1 MRAEFPVFSFLSVC
15 ILCVALPFKRVRR
28 DIPSTCLLLWL
39 LAWNVIHAVNAVM
52 WAGNAGVRALTWCDL
67 ATKVMLAALM
77 GVAGCALC
85 MLRVLEFL
93 ASARN
98 PGPNARRNT
107 VSIEILFCIVIPVTY
122 MLLHFIVQ
130 DQRFAIAADIGCVAS
145 IHPSSPSLILM
156 WLPPAIECVAA
167 FALSCIAVHHAT
179 RLPST
184 LLDEHLSTRTPISSG
199 LLLRNLCFASTAC
212 SLVVIA
218 VLFGVFSPTVVPW
231 GSWAAV
237 HSNMSEAKVIHGSEA
252 QAAEVMWWIAPVVTF
267 LWLFCFV
274 AFGSE
279 RREIVESVWAC
290 VRGVFSRSQPPP
302 ARPESTISFFHATE
316 RPSLKT
322 KYSDIS
328 CSMKGMFVRA
338 PKPPKPVQAKPPKP
352 ARAKSAQTLS
362 MICED
367 IVGIPFSDRQSSRS
381 ASDHQSPRSASTTFV
396 EPCSSLADPCSS
408 LIDPSPVPSSRFS
421 VATSAAGSDTDGPS
435 GWKKIKESLRLP
447 EQRPRA
453 PAIVVPLSISSD
465 SEARDGTQLRSGWDD
480 MLDGGRKSPKWNL
493 KKIVIPSKGAVTN
506 DNKTGVM
513 NEGKHKNGS
522 PTTSSSSYDS
532 DAAFRE
538 NTMEYM
544 QSPVA
549 RSLGLT
555 SPTRGLTS
563 PTYGSTSPPIVSPPP
578 AYSSPPRRGVLQRPP
593 SCTPP
598 RPPSVPLVPSQR
610 MSAPIDSQSGSDPQQ
625 PGPGRKQSDHHD
637 RQHSDPALI
646 LLRDPPRSQSIP
658 EDAKSTIS
666 SICRA
671 PWPEPPCS
679 PPPVP
684 FGVTMTSSASEMA
697 PMSSGAAPMVLASV
711 PTRSSSMP
719 MDISSV
725 QNSSTAPPPSPVP
738 STHSRNSS
746 GVFGQAF

>member
-15 ILCVALPFKRVRR
+15 ILLVALPFKRFRR
-28 DIPSTCLLLWL
+28 NIPSTCLLLWL

-52 WAGNAGVRALTWCDL
+52 WAGNAGVRALPWCDL
-67 ATKVMLAALM
+67 VTKVMLAALM

-107 VSIEILFCIVIPVTY
+107 VSIEVLFCIVIPVIY

-145 IHPSSPSLILM
+145 IHSSSPSLILM

-218 VLFGVFSPTVVPW
+218 ILFGVFSPTVVPW

-237 HSNMSEAKVIHGSEA
+237 HAHMSEAKVIHGSEA

-267 LWLFCFV
+267 LWLLCFV

-279 RREIVESVWAC
+279 RREIVESVWAR

-316 RPSLKT
+316 RPSLKS
-322 KYSDIS
+322 KYSGLS

-338 PKPPKPVQAKPPKP
+338 PKPPQPIKAKPSKP
-352 ARAKSAQTLS
+352 IRAKSAQTLS

-367 IVGIPFSDRQSSRS
+367 IVGIPFPDRQSSRS
-381 ASDHQSPRSASTTFV
+381 ASDRQSPRSASTTFV

-421 VATSAAGSDTDGPS
+421 VATSAVGSDTDGPS

-465 SEARDGTQLRSGWDD
+465 SEARDSTQLRSGWDD

-506 DNKTGVM
+506 DNKIGVM
-513 NEGKHKNGS
+513 NEGKNKNGS
-522 PTTSSSSYDS
+522 PTTSSTSYDS

-555 SPTRGLTS
+555 SPTYGSTSPMYGFTS
-563 PTYGSTSPPIVSPPP
+563 PTYGSTSPTVMSPPP
-578 AYSSPPRRGVLQRPP
+578 AYSSPPRRGVLERPP

-598 RPPSVPLVPSQR
+598 RPPSVPLVPAQR
-610 MSAPIDSQSGSDPQQ
+610 MSAPIDSVLRDPADHANLTD
-625 PGPGRKQSDHHD
+625 RKQADPIAMRTDHHD
-637 RQHSDPALI
+637 RQDSDPALI
-646 LLRDPPRSQSIP
+646 LLRDPPKSQSIP

-679 PPPVP
+679 PPPPVP
-684 FGVTMTSSASEMA
+684 SNVA
-697 PMSSGAAPMVLASV
+697 PLVLSLV

-719 MDISSV
+719 MDISSI

-738 STHSRNSS
+738 STHSRDSS

>member
-1 MRAEFPVFSFLSVC
+1 MRAELPVFSFLSAC
-15 ILCVALPFKRVRR
+15 ILLVALPFKRVRR

-52 WAGNAGVRALTWCDL
+52 WAGNADVRALPWCDL
-67 ATKVMLAALM
+67 VTKVMLAALM

-107 VSIEILFCIVIPVTY
+107 VSIEVLFCIVIPVLY
-122 MLLHFIVQ
+122 MVLHFIVQ

-167 FALSCIAVHHAT
+167 FALFCIAVHHVT
-179 RLPST
+179 RVPST

-218 VLFGVFSPTVVPW
+218 VLFGVFSPTVVTW

-237 HSNMSEAKVIHGSEA
+237 HSHMRRVSVIHGSEA
-252 QAAEVMWWIAPVVTF
+252 QAAEVMWWIVPVVTF
-267 LWLFCFV
+267 LWLLCFV

-279 RREIVESVWAC
+279 RREVVESVRGR
-290 VRGVFSRSQPPP
+290 VQGVFSRSQPPS
-302 ARPESTISFFHATE
+302 ARPESTISFFHASE
-316 RPSLKT
+316 HPSLKS
-322 KYSDIS
+322 KCSDLS
-328 CSMKGMFVRA
+328 CSMKGVFVRA
-338 PKPPKPVQAKPPKP
+338 PKPPKPAQTKSGKP

-367 IVGIPFSDRQSSRS
+367 IVGIPFSDRDR
-381 ASDHQSPRSASTTFV
+381 QSPRSTSTTFV
-396 EPCSSLADPCSS
+396 DP
-408 LIDPSPVPSSRFS
+408 LVDPSPVPSSRFS
-421 VATSAAGSDTDGPS
+421 VATSAVGSDTDGPS

-453 PAIVVPLSISSD
+453 PAIVVPLSIRPD
-465 SEARDGTQLRSGWDD
+465 SEARDSTQLRSGWDD
-480 MLDGGRKSPKWNL
+480 MLDGGRKSPMWNL
-493 KKIVIPSKGAVTN
+493 KKIVIQSKG
-506 DNKTGVM
+506 GVL
-513 NEGKHKNGS
+513 NGKSGVQDGKSGS
-522 PTTSSSSYDS
+522 PTTSSSSDDS

-563 PTYGSTSPPIVSPPP
+563 PTYGSASPPYVLKSPTYGLTSPPIVSPPP
-578 AYSSPPRRGVLQRPP
+578 AYSSPPRRGVLERPP

-598 RPPSVPLVPSQR
+598 RPPPVPLGPAQR
-610 MSAPIDSQSGSDPQQ
+610 MSAPIDSVLSDLADRADLTDRTQADSSA
-625 PGPGRKQSDHHD
+625 GRADLHD
-637 RQHSDPALI
+637 RQRSDSALI
-646 LLRDPPRSQSIP
+646 LLRDPPKSQSIP

-679 PPPVP
+679 PPPIP
-684 FGVTMTSSASEMA
+684 LYSSTPIASNVA
-697 PMSSGAAPMVLASV
+697 PKTSGAPPMVLSSV

-725 QNSSTAPPPSPVP
+725 QNSSTALPPSP
-738 STHSRNSS
+738 HSRDSS

>member
-1 MRAEFPVFSFLSVC
+1 
-15 ILCVALPFKRVRR
+15 
-28 DIPSTCLLLWL
+28 
-39 LAWNVIHAVNAVM
+39 
-52 WAGNAGVRALTWCDL
+52 
-67 ATKVMLAALM
+67 MLAALM

-98 PGPNARRNT
+98 PGPNSRRNT
-107 VSIEILFCIVIPVTY
+107 VSIEILFCIVIPVLY

-130 DQRFAIAADIGCVAS
+130 DQRFSIAADIGCVAS

-218 VLFGVFSPTVVPW
+218 VLFGVFSPTVVQW
-231 GSWAAV
+231 SSWASV
-237 HSNMSEAKVIHGSEA
+237 HAHMSEVSIIHGSEA
-252 QAAEVMWWIAPVVTF
+252 QAAEVMWWIASVVTF
-267 LWLFCFV
+267 LWLLCFV

-279 RREIVESVWAC
+279 RREIVQSVRDR
-290 VRGVFSRSQPPP
+290 VRGVFSRGQPPP

-316 RPSLKT
+316 RPSIKS
-322 KYSDIS
+322 KYSDLS
-328 CSMKGMFVRA
+328 CSMKGIFARA
-338 PKPPKPVQAKPPKP
+338 PKPPKPAQTKAPKP
-352 ARAKSAQTLS
+352 ARAKSTQTLS

-367 IVGIPFSDRQSSRS
+367 IVGIPFSDRQS
-381 ASDHQSPRSASTTFV
+381 PRSASTTFV
-396 EPCSSLADPCSS
+396 DP
-408 LIDPSPVPSSRFS
+408 LVDPSPVPSSRFS
-421 VATSAAGSDTDGPS
+421 VATSVIGSDNDGPS

-453 PAIVVPLSISSD
+453 PAIVVPLSIRTD
-465 SEARDGTQLRSGWDD
+465 AEARDSTQLRSGWDD
-480 MLDGGRKSPKWNL
+480 MLDGGRKSPMWNL
-493 KKIVIPSKGAVTN
+493 KKIVIPSKGGLSS
-506 DNKTGVM
+506 DSKT
-513 NEGKHKNGS
+513 KNGS
-522 PTTSSSSYDS
+522 PTRSSSSDDS

-555 SPTRGLTS
+555 SPTYGLAS
-563 PTYGSTSPPIVSPPP
+563 PTIVSPPP
-578 AYSSPPRRGVLQRPP
+578 AYSSPPRRGVLERPP

-598 RPPSVPLVPSQR
+598 RPPSVPLVPAHR
-610 MSAPIDSQSGSDPQQ
+610 LSAPIDHSVPVLD
-625 PGPGRKQSDHHD
+625 RKELEHHD
-637 RQHSDPALI
+637 RQQSDLTLI
-646 LLRDPPRSQSIP
+646 LRDPPKSQSIP

-684 FGVTMTSSASEMA
+684 SNVA
-697 PMSSGAAPMVLASV
+697 PLVLPDDKPMMLSSV
-711 PTRSSSMP
+711 PTRSWSMP
-719 MDISSV
+719 TATFSTAV
-725 QNSSTAPPPSPVP
+725 SSTASPPSPVP
-738 STHSRNSS
+738 SHHSRDSS

>member
-15 ILCVALPFKRVRR
+15 ILLVALPFKRVRR

-39 LAWNVIHAVNAVM
+39 LAWNVIHAVDVVM
-52 WAGNAGVRALTWCDL
+52 WAGDADVRALTWCDL
-67 ATKVMLAALM
+67 VTKVMLAALM

-98 PGPNARRNT
+98 PGPNVRRNT
-107 VSIEILFCIVIPVTY
+107 VSIEVLFCIVIPVIY

-237 HSNMSEAKVIHGSEA
+237 HAHMSEAKVIHGSEA

-279 RREIVESVWAC
+279 RREIVESIHGR
-290 VRGVFSRSQPPP
+290 VRAVFSRSQPPC

-322 KYSDIS
+322 KYSDLS
-328 CSMKGMFVRA
+328 CSMKGIFVRA
-338 PKPPKPVQAKPPKP
+338 PKPPQPIKAKPPKP

-367 IVGIPFSDRQSSRS
+367 IVGIPFPDRDRQSSRS
-381 ASDHQSPRSASTTFV
+381 ASDRQSPRSASTTFV
-396 EPCSSLADPCSS
+396 GPCSSLADPCTS
-408 LIDPSPVPSSRFS
+408 LVDPSPVPSSRFS
-421 VATSAAGSDTDGPS
+421 VATSAVGSDTDGSS

-447 EQRPRA
+447 EQRSRA
-453 PAIVVPLSISSD
+453 PAIVVPLAIRSD

-493 KKIVIPSKGAVTN
+493 KKIVIPSKGAVTS
-506 DNKTGVM
+506 DNKTGIM
-513 NEGKHKNGS
+513 NEGKNKNGS
-522 PTTSSSSYDS
+522 PTSSYDS

-563 PTYGSTSPPIVSPPP
+563 PTYGLTSPTYGSTSLTVMSPPP

-598 RPPSVPLVPSQR
+598 RPPSVPLGPAQR
-610 MSAPIDSQSGSDPQQ
+610 MSAPIDSRADISTNRADL
-625 PGPGRKQSDHHD
+625 HD
-637 RQHSDPALI
+637 RQHSDPAPI
-646 LLRDPPRSQSIP
+646 LLRDPPKSQSIP

-684 FGVTMTSSASEMA
+684 FGVTMTSSASDLA
-697 PMSSGAAPMVLASV
+697 PMSSGAPSMMLSSV

-719 MDISSV
+719 MDMSSV

-738 STHSRNSS
+738 SHHSRNSS

>member
-15 ILCVALPFKRVRR
+15 ILLVALPFKRVRR

-52 WAGNAGVRALTWCDL
+52 WAGNTGVRALTWCDL
-67 ATKVMLAALM
+67 VTKVMLAALM

-107 VSIEILFCIVIPVTY
+107 VSIEILFCIVIPVIY

-145 IHPSSPSLILM
+145 KHPSSPSLILM

-199 LLLRNLCFASTAC
+199 LLLRNLCFASTTC

-237 HSNMSEAKVIHGSEA
+237 HSHMSEAKVIHGSEA

-279 RREIVESVWAC
+279 RREIVESIHGR
-290 VRGVFSRSQPPP
+290 VRAVFSRRAARYQPSC
-302 ARPESTISFFHATE
+302 ARPESTISFFHAAE
-316 RPSLKT
+316 RPSLKS
-322 KYSDIS
+322 KYSDLS
-328 CSMKGMFVRA
+328 CSMKGIFVRA
-338 PKPPKPVQAKPPKP
+338 PKPPQPIKAKP

-381 ASDHQSPRSASTTFV
+381 ASDRQSPRSASTTFV
-396 EPCSSLADPCSS
+396 EPCSSLADPCTS
-408 LIDPSPVPSSRFS
+408 LVDPSPVPSSRFS
-421 VATSAAGSDTDGPS
+421 VATSAVGSDTDGPS

-453 PAIVVPLSISSD
+453 PAIVVPLSIRSD
-465 SEARDGTQLRSGWDD
+465 SEARDGMQLRSGWDD

-493 KKIVIPSKGAVTN
+493 KKIVIPSKGAAAN
-506 DNKTGVM
+506 DHKTGGM
-513 NEGKHKNGS
+513 NEGKNKNGS
-522 PTTSSSSYDS
+522 PTTSSSSDDS

-563 PTYGSTSPPIVSPPP
+563 PTYGLTSPTYGLTSPTVMSPPP

-598 RPPSVPLVPSQR
+598 RPPSVPLGPAQR
-610 MSAPIDSQSGSDPQQ
+610 MSAPIDSSSDAVHAQHLDSSSGRADL
-625 PGPGRKQSDHHD
+625 HD

-646 LLRDPPRSQSIP
+646 LLRDPPKSQSIP

-679 PPPVP
+679 PPPTFDV
-684 FGVTMTSSASEMA
+684 A
-697 PMSSGAAPMVLASV
+697 PKTSGAPPMVLSSV
-711 PTRSSSMP
+711 PTRSSSVS

-725 QNSSTAPPPSPVP
+725 QKSSTAPPPSPVP
-738 STHSRNSS
+738 SPHSRDSS
-746 GVFGQAF
+746 GVFGQAL

>member
-1 MRAEFPVFSFLSVC
+1 MRAELPVFSFLSAC
-15 ILCVALPFKRVRR
+15 ILLVALPFKRVRR

-52 WAGNAGVRALTWCDL
+52 WAGNTGVRALTWCDL
-67 ATKVMLAALM
+67 VTKVMLAALM

-98 PGPNARRNT
+98 PGPNARRNS
-107 VSIEILFCIVIPVTY
+107 VSIEVLFCIVIPVIY

-184 LLDEHLSTRTPISSG
+184 LLDEHLSRRTPISSG

-231 GSWAAV
+231 RSWAAV
-237 HSNMSEAKVIHGSEA
+237 HAHMSEVSVIHGSEA

-267 LWLFCFV
+267 LWLLCFV

-279 RREIVESVWAC
+279 RREVVESVRGR
-290 VRGVFSRSQPPP
+290 VQGVFSGSQPPS
-302 ARPESTISFFHATE
+302 ARPESTISFLHASE
-316 RPSLKT
+316 RPSLKS
-322 KYSDIS
+322 KCSDLS
-328 CSMKGMFVRA
+328 CSMKGVFVRA
-338 PKPPKPVQAKPPKP
+338 PKPPKPAQTKSGKP

-367 IVGIPFSDRQSSRS
+367 IVGIPFSDRDR
-381 ASDHQSPRSASTTFV
+381 QSPRSTSTTFV
-396 EPCSSLADPCSS
+396 DP
-408 LIDPSPVPSSRFS
+408 LVDPSPVPSSRFS
-421 VATSAAGSDTDGPS
+421 VATSAVGSDADGPS

-453 PAIVVPLSISSD
+453 PAIVVPLSIRLD
-465 SEARDGTQLRSGWDD
+465 SEAPDSTQLRSGWDD

-493 KKIVIPSKGAVTN
+493 KKIVIPSKG
-506 DNKTGVM
+506 GVL
-513 NEGKHKNGS
+513 NGKSGVQDGKSGS
-522 PTTSSSSYDS
+522 PTTSSSSDDS

-563 PTYGSTSPPIVSPPP
+563 PTYGLTSPTYGLTSPTVMSPPP
-578 AYSSPPRRGVLQRPP
+578 AYSSPPRRGVLERPP

-598 RPPSVPLVPSQR
+598 RPPSVPLVPAQR
-610 MSAPIDSQSGSDPQQ
+610 MSAPIDSSSDAVHTQHLDSSSG
-625 PGPGRKQSDHHD
+625 RANLHD

-646 LLRDPPRSQSIP
+646 VLRDPPKSQSIP

-679 PPPVP
+679 PPPFP
-684 FGVTMTSSASEMA
+684 FGVTMTSSASDLA
-697 PMSSGAAPMVLASV
+697 PVSSGAPPMVLSSV

-719 MDISSV
+719 ASS
-725 QNSSTAPPPSPVP
+725 NAPLPSPIP
-738 STHSRNSS
+738 SNHSRNSS